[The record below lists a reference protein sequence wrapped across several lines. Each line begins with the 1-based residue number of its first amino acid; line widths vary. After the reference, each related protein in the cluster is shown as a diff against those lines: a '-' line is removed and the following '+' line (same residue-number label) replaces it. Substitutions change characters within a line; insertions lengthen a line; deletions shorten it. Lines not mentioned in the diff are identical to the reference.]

1 MTMPRTT
8 ALTALSL
15 DGNTELADDG
25 LRVLCEA
32 IAHNRGLQ
40 SLSAGGMGATVE
52 SGICELLE

>member
-1 MTMPRTT
+1 MSYKPLRF
-8 ALTALSL
+8 
-15 DGNTELADDG
+15 ADDG